1 MNANNVE
8 TSETISE
15 GEFKRIPIMVSL
27 IIGVFFAILN
37 ETLLNVAY
45 VQLMNDFGVTTSTI
59 QWLTTGFLLV
69 VGILIPITALILQW
83 FTTRQIFLGAMSIF
97 AVGTLIC
104 AFAPN
109 FPLLLIGRLVQAV
122 GTGLLIPVMMNTVLV
137 LFPKE
142 KRGSAMGMVSLVIM
156 VAPAIGPTLSGIIVE
171 MFHWRFLFIFV
182 LPFIAFSLV
191 FAFIYLKNITKL
203 TKPKV
208 DIPSIVFSTLGFGG
222 IVFGFSQAGKGTAG
236 WSHPEVYLF
245 IVVGIISLIIF
256 VKRQLQLKEPMLD
269 VRAFRFP
276 MFTLATILT
285 VVLMMT
291 LFSTFIILPLFLQ
304 QGLLFTAFATGL
316 AFLPG
321 GIINGITSQTS
332 GRLYDKFGPSA
343 LVIPGALIVVI
354 VMFFFSKVTILTSF
368 TTFIVLHCLLMFG
381 VALIMTPIQTNG
393 LNQLPPKY
401 YPHGAAI
408 LNTLVQVAGAIGI
421 AVFVT
426 VLSSSQA
433 RFLENVGGNVEAN
446 QAEALIAGV
455 QSVFAIGFVFASI
468 CLFLALFIK
477 RPVTSEELDILEE
490 KEKDKP
496 VHLTP

>member
-1 MNANNVE
+1 ML
-8 TSETISE
+8 
-15 GEFKRIPIMVSL
+15 SL

-45 VQLMNDFGVTTSTI
+45 VQLMKDFEVTASTI

-109 FPLLLIGRLVQAV
+109 FSILFVGRLVQAI

-171 MFHWRFLFIFV
+171 MFHWRFLFFFV
-182 LPFIAFSLV
+182 LPFIVFSLV

-245 IVVGIISLIIF
+245 IAMGVISLIVF
-256 VKRQLQLKEPMLD
+256 VKRQLQLKEPILD

-291 LFSTFIILPLFLQ
+291 LFSSFIILPLFLQ
-304 QGLLFTAFATGL
+304 QGLFLTAFATGL

-321 GIINGITSQTS
+321 GILNGIISQMS
-332 GRLYDKFGPSA
+332 GRLFDKFGPRA
-343 LVIPGALIVVI
+343 LVIPGSTIVVI
-354 VMFFFSKVTILTSF
+354 VMFFFSKVTILTSV
-368 TTFIVLHCLLMFG
+368 TTFIILHCSLMLG
-381 VALIMTPIQTNG
+381 VALIMTPVQTNG

-408 LNTLVQVAGAIGI
+408 INTLVQVAGAIGI

-426 VLSSSQA
+426 VMSSSQMK
-433 RFLENVGGNVEAN
+433 FLEGVSGNVVAN

-455 QSVFAIGFVFASI
+455 QNVFAIGLVFASI
-468 CLFLALFIK
+468 CFLLALFIK
-477 RPVTSEELDILEE
+477 SPIISEELDGVEE
-490 KEKDKP
+490 TENQANVAP
-496 VHLTP
+496 

>member
-1 MNANNVE
+1 LNVNNIE
-8 TSETISE
+8 GSEPITE
-15 GEFKRIPIMVSL
+15 QGEFKVIPIMLSL

-45 VQLMNDFGVTTSTI
+45 VQLMNDFGVTASTI

-109 FPLLLIGRLVQAV
+109 FSILFVGRLVQAI

-142 KRGSAMGMVSLVIM
+142 KRGAAMGMVSLVIM

-182 LPFIAFSLV
+182 LPFIVFSLV

-208 DIPSIVFSTLGFGG
+208 DILSIVLSTLGFGG
-222 IVFGFSQAGKGTAG
+222 IVYGFSQAGKGTAG

-245 IVVGIISLIIF
+245 IVIGIVSLIVF
-256 VKRQLQLKEPMLD
+256 VKRQLQLEEPILD

-276 MFTLATILT
+276 MFTLATVLT

-291 LFSTFIILPLFLQ
+291 LFSSFIILPLLLQ
-304 QGLLFTAFATGL
+304 QGLLLTAFATGL

-321 GIINGITSQTS
+321 GILNGIISQTS
-332 GRLYDKFGPSA
+332 GRLYDKFGPRA
-343 LVIPGALIVVI
+343 LVIPGSIIVVI
-354 VMFFFSKVTILTSF
+354 VMFFLSKVTISTSI
-368 TTFIVLHCLLMFG
+368 TTFIILHCSLMLG
-381 VALIMTPIQTNG
+381 VALIMTPVQTNG

-426 VLSSSQA
+426 VMSSSQRA
-433 RFLENVGGNVEAN
+433 FLEGVSGNVEVL
-446 QAEALIAGV
+446 QAEALVAGV
-455 QSVFAIGFVFASI
+455 QSVFAIGLVFAVI
-468 CLFLALFIK
+468 CFLLALFIK
-477 RPVTSEELDILEE
+477 RPGLDQEFGEE
-490 KEKDKP
+490 KENGARVAP
-496 VHLTP
+496 